1 VKRARVAY
9 LGAIHDAVEEDGR
22 LMLADGRVVS
32 ESAVVW
38 LPPLATTTRP
48 RTIFAVEINYTDY
61 GKELAFKSPDEP
73 LVSVKGPC
81 TLVGHRGET
90 RRPSDATYMHYACE
104 LAVVIGKTARRV
116 TRTDAYE
123 YVQGYTVA
131 NDYMVRDYLEDYYP
145 PSLRASSRDAST
157 PLGPWLVDAGDIRDP
172 MNLRLRTTINGGIT
186 QQGNTR
192 DMVFD
197 IRFLIAYLSA
207 FMTLFAGDVIL
218 TGTPDGLVGVHEGDE
233 VVTEIDGVGRL
244 SNTIVGDASMA
255 YGAGTPRH
263 PA

>member
-9 LGAIHDAVEEDGR
+9 LGAVHDAVEEEGR
-22 LMLADGRVVS
+22 LRLADGRLVS

-38 LPPLATTTRP
+38 LPPLPATARP

-61 GKELAFKSPDEP
+61 AKDLAFKAPDEP
-73 LVSVKGPC
+73 LVLVKGPG

-90 RRPSDATYMHYACE
+90 HRPADATYMHYACE

-123 YVQGYTVA
+123 YVLGYTVA
-131 NDYMVRDYLEDYYP
+131 NDYLVRDYLESYYP
-145 PSLRASSRDAST
+145 PNLRAAGRDAST
-157 PLGPWLVDAGDIRDP
+157 PLGPWLVDAADVRDP
-172 MNLRLRTTINGGIT
+172 MNLRLRTLINGGIT
-186 QQGNTR
+186 QQGSTR

-197 IRFLIAYLSA
+197 IRFLIAYLSS

-218 TGTPDGLVGVHEGDE
+218 TGTPDGLVGVQDGDE
-233 VVTEIDGVGRL
+233 VVTEIDGIGRL
-244 SNTIVGDASMA
+244 SNTIVGDTSIPYAS
-255 YGAGTPRH
+255 GSRH
-263 PA
+263 G

>member
-1 VKRARVAY
+1 MR
-9 LGAIHDAVEEDGR
+9 
-22 LMLADGRVVS
+22 LADGRLVS

-38 LPPLATTTRP
+38 LPPLATTSRP

-61 GKELAFKSPDEP
+61 GKELAFKAPDAP
-73 LVSVKGPC
+73 LIFVKGPG

-90 RRPSDATYMHYACE
+90 RRPADATYMHYACE

-116 TRTDAYE
+116 TRNDAYD

-131 NDYMVRDYLEDYYP
+131 NDYMVRDYLEDCYP
-145 PSLRASSRDAST
+145 PGLRAASRDAGT
-157 PLGPWLVDAGDIRDP
+157 PLGPWLVDAGDVRDP
-172 MNLRLRTTINGGIT
+172 MNLRLRTLINGGIA
-186 QQGNTR
+186 QQGSTR

-233 VVTEIDGVGRL
+233 VVTEIDGIGRL
-244 SNTIVGDASMA
+244 SNTIVGDASIPYA
-255 YGAGTPRH
+255 AGTRSG
-263 PA
+263 

>member
-1 VKRARVAY
+1 MKRARVAY
-9 LGAIHDAVEEDGR
+9 LGAVHDAVEEEGR
-22 LMLADGRVVS
+22 LRLADGRLVD

-38 LPPLATTTRP
+38 LPPLPTTTRP
-48 RTIFAVEINYTDY
+48 RTILAVEMNYTDY
-61 GKELAFKSPDEP
+61 SKELAFKAPDEP
-73 LVSVKGPC
+73 LVFVKGPG

-90 RRPSDATYMHYACE
+90 RRPADATYMHYACE

-131 NDYMVRDYLEDYYP
+131 NDYLVRDYLENNYP
-145 PSLRASSRDAST
+145 PNLRAAGRDACT
-157 PLGPWLVDAGDIRDP
+157 PLGPWLVDAADVRDP
-172 MNLRLRTTINGGIT
+172 MNLRLRTLINGGIT
-186 QQGNTR
+186 QQGSTR

-218 TGTPDGLVGVHEGDE
+218 TGTPDGLVGVQDGDE
-233 VVTEIDGVGRL
+233 VVTEIDVIGRL
-244 SNTIVGDASMA
+244 SNTIVGASSVPYA
-255 YGAGTPRH
+255 PGSRH
-263 PA
+263 G

>member
-1 VKRARVAY
+1 MKRARVAY
-9 LGAIHDAVEEDGR
+9 LGAVHDAVEEEGR
-22 LMLADGRVVS
+22 LRLADGRTVD

-48 RTIFAVEINYTDY
+48 RTIFAVEINYTDH
-61 GKELAFKSPDEP
+61 GKDLDFKSPDEP
-73 LVSVKGPC
+73 LVSVKGPGS
-81 TLVGHRGET
+81 LVGHRGET
-90 RRPSDATYMHYACE
+90 RRPADATYMHYACE

-131 NDYMVRDYLEDYYP
+131 NDYMVRDYLEDYYAP
-145 PSLRASSRDAST
+145 GLRASGRDACT
-157 PLGPWLVDAGDIRDP
+157 PLGPWLVDAADIRDP

-186 QQGNTR
+186 QQGSTR

-197 IRFLIAYLSA
+197 VRFLIAYLSA

-218 TGTPDGLVGVHEGDE
+218 TGTPDGLVGVHDGDE
-233 VVTEIDGVGRL
+233 VVTEIDGIGRL
-244 SNTIVGDASMA
+244 SNTIVGESSI
-255 YGAGTPRH
+255 PRAVG
-263 PA
+263 PRRG

>member
-1 VKRARVAY
+1 MKRARVAY
-9 LGAIHDAVEEDGR
+9 LGAVHDAVGEEGCLR
-22 LMLADGRVVS
+22 LDDGRVVN

-38 LPPLATTTRP
+38 LPPLRATAQP

-61 GKELAFKSPDEP
+61 AKELAFKAPDEP
-73 LVSVKGPC
+73 LIFIKGPG
-81 TLVGHRGET
+81 TLIGHQGET
-90 RRPSDATYMHYACE
+90 RRPADATYMHYACE

-131 NDYMVRDYLEDYYP
+131 NDYTVRDYLEDYYAP
-145 PSLRASSRDAST
+145 NLRAAGRDACT
-157 PLGPWLVDAGDIRDP
+157 PLGPWLVDAGDVRDP
-172 MNLRLRTTINGGIT
+172 MNLRLRTLINGTMT
-186 QQGNTR
+186 QQGSTR

-218 TGTPDGLVGVHEGDE
+218 TGTPDGLVGVHDGDE
-233 VVTEIDGVGRL
+233 VVTEIDGIGRL
-244 SNTIVGDASMA
+244 SNTIVGEPSSPHAARAHS
-255 YGAGTPRH
+255 G
-263 PA
+263 

>member
-1 VKRARVAY
+1 MKRARVAY
-9 LGAIHDAVEEDGR
+9 LGAVHDAVEAEGR
-22 LMLADGRVVS
+22 LRLADGRLVD

-38 LPPLATTTRP
+38 LPPLPTTTRP
-48 RTIFAVEINYTDY
+48 RTILAVEMNYTDY
-61 GKELAFKSPDEP
+61 SKELAFKAPDEP
-73 LVSVKGPC
+73 LVFVKGPG

-90 RRPSDATYMHYACE
+90 RRPADATYMHYACE

-131 NDYMVRDYLEDYYP
+131 NDYLVRDYLENNYP
-145 PSLRASSRDAST
+145 PNLRAAGRDACT
-157 PLGPWLVDAGDIRDP
+157 PLGPWLVDAADVRDP
-172 MNLRLRTTINGGIT
+172 MNLRLRTLINGGIT
-186 QQGNTR
+186 QQGSTR

-218 TGTPDGLVGVHEGDE
+218 TGTPDGLVGVQDGDE
-233 VVTEIDGVGRL
+233 VVTEIDVIGRL
-244 SNTIVGDASMA
+244 SNTIVGASSVPYA
-255 YGAGTPRH
+255 PGSRH
-263 PA
+263 G

>member
-1 VKRARVAY
+1 MKRARVAY
-9 LGAIHDAVEEDGR
+9 LGSVHEAVEEEGR
-22 LMLADGRVVS
+22 LRLADGRLVDL
-32 ESAVVW
+32 SAVVW
-38 LPPLATTTRP
+38 LPPLPATARS
-48 RTIFAVEINYTDY
+48 RTIFAVEFNYTDY
-61 GKELAFKSPDEP
+61 GKDLAFKAPDEP
-73 LVSVKGPC
+73 LVFVKGPGS
-81 TLVGHRGET
+81 LIGHRGET
-90 RRPSDATYMHYACE
+90 YRPADATYMHYACE

-145 PSLRASSRDAST
+145 PSLRAASRDACT
-157 PLGPWLVDAGDIRDP
+157 PIGPWLIDAGDVRDP
-172 MNLRLRTTINGGIT
+172 MNLRLRTLINGAIT
-186 QQGNTR
+186 QQGSTR

-233 VVTEIDGVGRL
+233 VVTEIDGIGRL
-244 SNTIVGDASMA
+244 SNTIVGDSSIP
-255 YGAGTPRH
+255 YGPESRRA
-263 PA
+263 

>member
-9 LGAIHDAVEEDGR
+9 LGAVHEAVDEEGR
-22 LMLADGRVVS
+22 LRLADGRLVN

-38 LPPLATTTRP
+38 LPPLAATAQQ

-61 GKELAFKSPDEP
+61 ARELAFKAPDEP
-73 LVSVKGPC
+73 LIWIKGPGC
-81 TLVGHRGET
+81 LIGHRGET
-90 RRPSDATYMHYACE
+90 RRPADATYMHYACE

-116 TRTDAYE
+116 TRTDAYD

-131 NDYMVRDYLEDYYP
+131 NDYMVRDYLEDYYSP
-145 PSLRASSRDAST
+145 NLRAAGRDACT
-157 PLGPWLVDAGDIRDP
+157 PLGPWLVDAADVRDP
-172 MNLRLRTTINGGIT
+172 MNLRLRTMINGGIT
-186 QQGNTR
+186 QEGSTR
-192 DMVFD
+192 NMVFD

-233 VVTEIDGVGRL
+233 VVTEIDGIGSL
-244 SNTIVGDASMA
+244 SNTIVGETPITYAS
-255 YGAGTPRH
+255 GSRSG
-263 PA
+263 

>member
-1 VKRARVAY
+1 MKRARVAY
-9 LGAIHDAVEEDGR
+9 LGAVHDAVEEDASLR
-22 LMLADGRVVS
+22 LADGRLVS
-32 ESAVVW
+32 ESVVVW

-61 GKELAFKSPDEP
+61 GKELAFKAPDEP
-73 LVSVKGPC
+73 LVFVKGPA

-90 RRPSDATYMHYACE
+90 RRPADATYMHYACE

-116 TRTDAYE
+116 TRTDAYD

-145 PSLRASSRDAST
+145 PSLRAASRDAGT
-157 PLGPWLVDAGDIRDP
+157 PLGPWLVDASDVRDP
-172 MNLRLRTTINGGIT
+172 MNLRLRTLINGGIA
-186 QQGNTR
+186 QQGSTR

-218 TGTPDGLVGVHEGDE
+218 TGTPNGLAGVHEGDE
-233 VVTEIDGVGRL
+233 VVTEIDGIGRL
-244 SNTIVGDASMA
+244 SNTIVGESSIL
-255 YGAGTPRH
+255 YAGGTRSG
-263 PA
+263 

>member
-1 VKRARVAY
+1 MKRARVAY
-9 LGAIHDAVEEDGR
+9 LGAVHDAIEEEGRLRLDDGR
-22 LMLADGRVVS
+22 LVN

-38 LPPLATTTRP
+38 LPPLPATTRP

-61 GKELAFKSPDEP
+61 AKELAFKAPDEP
-73 LVSVKGPC
+73 LVFVKGPS
-81 TLVGHRGET
+81 TLIGHRGET
-90 RRPSDATYMHYACE
+90 RRPADATYMHYACE

-116 TRTDAYE
+116 TRTDAYD

-131 NDYMVRDYLEDYYP
+131 NDYMVRDYLEDYYSP
-145 PSLRASSRDAST
+145 NLRAAGRDAAT

-172 MNLRLRTTINGGIT
+172 MNLRLRTLINGGIT
-186 QQGNTR
+186 QQGSTR

-218 TGTPDGLVGVHEGDE
+218 TGTPDGLVGVHDGDE
-233 VVTEIDGVGRL
+233 VVTEIDDVGRL
-244 SNTIVGDASMA
+244 SNTIVGDSSIPYASGLRSA
-255 YGAGTPRH
+255 
-263 PA
+263 